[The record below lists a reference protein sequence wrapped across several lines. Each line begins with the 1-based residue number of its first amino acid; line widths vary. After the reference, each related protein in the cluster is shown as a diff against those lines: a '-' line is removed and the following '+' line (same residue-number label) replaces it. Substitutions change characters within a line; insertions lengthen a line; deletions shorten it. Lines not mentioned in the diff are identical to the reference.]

1 MKERKMKK
9 NHGVKGR
16 ILMLISALIGTAYL
30 VYLISYFTGGVSNA
44 TEDAEAIG
52 SALATVL
59 VTPHMIFVGIAA
71 LMSWL
76 ALFCKISGFAL
87 AAGIVYLVAIIVF
100 PMYFMFVII
109 EAILS
114 FIGYARMRKSKKA
127 IAASDN

>member
-1 MKERKMKK
+1 
-9 NHGVKGR
+9 
-16 ILMLISALIGTAYL
+16 MLFAALIGTAYL
-30 VYLISYFTGGVSNA
+30 IYLISYFMGGVSNA
-44 TEDAEAIG
+44 ADDAEAVG
-52 SALATVL
+52 SALATIL

-76 ALFCKISGFAL
+76 ATFFKLSGFAL
-87 AAGIVYLVAIIVF
+87 TAGIVYLVALIVF

-127 IAASDN
+127 IAASENSN

>member
-1 MKERKMKK
+1 MKK
-9 NHGVKGR
+9 EHSVKGR
-16 ILMLISALIGTAYL
+16 IVMLIAALIGTAYL
-30 VYLISYFTGGVSNA
+30 IYLISYFTGSVNNA
-44 TEDAEAIG
+44 AEDAEAIG
-52 SALATVL
+52 SALATVM

-76 ALFCKISGFAL
+76 SVFSKLSGFAL

-127 IAASDN
+127 MAASENNNQ